1 MTSTTFDY
9 LKSNTSLLALVYK
22 ERADYSGLFITKQQI
37 KDIISQYTGVQIA
50 EYNEVYCEAVGGDAK
65 TFFPDGV
72 VSFLPN
78 GTLGNMYYGVTP
90 EEANRNASGNSKYN
104 NTSTNAEI
112 VEQGIAVQTMVNEHP
127 VEIEILVSAMMLP
140 SLNNMGSNILI
151 AQVA

>member
-1 MTSTTFDY
+1 MFPVFESKTS
-9 LKSNTSLLALVYK
+9 KRELVRSVK
-22 ERADYSGLFITKQQI
+22 
-37 KDIISQYTGVQIA
+37 GVWAI
-50 EYNEVYCEAVGGDAK
+50 N
-65 TFFPDGV
+65 
-72 VSFLPN
+72 S
-78 GTLGNMYYGVTP
+78 
-90 EEANRNASGNSKYN
+90 SGNSKYN